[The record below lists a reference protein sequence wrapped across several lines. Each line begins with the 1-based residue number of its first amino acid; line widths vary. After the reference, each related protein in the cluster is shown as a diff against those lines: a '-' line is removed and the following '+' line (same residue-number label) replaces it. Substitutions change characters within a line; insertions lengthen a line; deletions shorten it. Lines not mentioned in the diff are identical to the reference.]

1 MKKLSPQLYF
11 LRKTIDFFMVGMFVV
26 LLLFFWTLYKG
37 PISVPYLKPY
47 IIQAL
52 NYDESDYSV
61 GIGDVNLEL
70 VRSVQPLR
78 ITAEDINLKKKDGTF
93 AISAPKLYLSFSL
106 RALLKGIVAPSDV
119 SLDSPTA
126 YIFADYGVE
135 KEHIDE
141 ANKKKLAFYVDKFK
155 DFLNNYNSPEKIY
168 PESYV
173 NNINIKG
180 AEVEFHEVDL
190 GRKWMLSDLNLE
202 FSRNLVNLE
211 LNADALV
218 NLNDKV
224 ASVGFESEYHAASD
238 KLDLEVYFSD
248 LNLSDIMDSF
258 ENKNA
263 DTEQSVFRIEVPVN
277 GKVSTEIDG
286 SEILLHP
293 ENAAAYLSDAVRKI
307 NFELDGGHGFVTFDN
322 DEKYNYEIDE
332 MLLAGELTG
341 GFDELNIKNADFKM
355 GGQTAQISFVAKG
368 LENYYL
374 EHSLEGVTA
383 EFTAKIDEFSLEYLS
398 RFWPRYLAEPAWQ
411 WCKDGLTGGQAKNG
425 NFVFKFGYDNK
436 TKSFGLLNLDGVA
449 DLEDGDL
456 HYLDGMPDVHNVYGR
471 AKFSMQ
477 NIFIDVDKG
486 VSDGVIITGGN
497 VNIYDLNKNDNF
509 ISINLIGNSSITD
522 ALNLINNPPLK
533 IAAGMGVDPKTI
545 HGNVD
550 VQLKLDFELKQDL
563 DGKDIKV
570 DVKADLHDVSNSD
583 FVPGHTMSAKNLL
596 LSVDTAGWSL
606 SGEAKYDTLPIKLAI
621 NEKFAEKKYK
631 SKCNISFKLDDEA
644 KKALGI
650 DWAILEEPN
659 ISGYAIVDADI
670 TVQQNDEIAVKV
682 KADLKNTAI
691 DFAYLGFVKPLNQTA
706 TASADVVLIKDK
718 IKSVSNIK
726 LQKSGFNIAGG
737 LSMYP
742 SGRVKSVD
750 INQIKGPKTSARAKV
765 SISDSENPWLKV
777 EISGLSY
784 DLSPFFEQIKSKRQK
799 DNKHLPVQANDDD
812 GFEKANNTDIFMTV
826 NSLWTNNTTPIQNF
840 AGSAKIRKGIGMEE
854 LHMVGNYGID
864 KSIKLKLDYIP
875 KGNKEH
881 YLSIDSNNAG
891 STFKVLRLYDNMV
904 GGTMKIEARRLADKK
919 FIGHMQVRDFSI
931 QNAPVVAKL
940 LSVASFT
947 GMLDLLKGDGLT
959 FTHFNAPFEY
969 QYKILTLK
977 QAKAEG
983 NVVGITTNG
992 TYNRATDDIKM
1003 KGVIA
1008 PAYSINRF
1016 LGKIPVVGNLL
1027 ASKDGTIFAAT
1038 YKITGN
1044 ADDAKVD
1051 INSLSMLSPNS
1062 LKEWYA
1068 KNFGD
1073 GTNGY

>member
-224 ASVGFESEYHAASD
+224 ASVGFESEYHATSD

-650 DWAILEEPN
+650 NWAILEEPN

-706 TASADVVLIKDK
+706 AASADVVLIKDK